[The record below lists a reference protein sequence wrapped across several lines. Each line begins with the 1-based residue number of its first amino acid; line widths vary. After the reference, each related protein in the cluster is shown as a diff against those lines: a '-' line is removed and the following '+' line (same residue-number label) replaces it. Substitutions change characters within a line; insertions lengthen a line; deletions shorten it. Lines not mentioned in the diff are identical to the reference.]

1 MKSRKVLLGLFVGIC
16 VCIAGTATAQ
26 KANFQSNNLVEIG
39 PDNIG
44 GRVTSLVVQQQLDD
58 YSVLY
63 AGAATGGLYTRTN
76 KEEDIWNYVPCYMDG
91 KEITLPISKLLK
103 FNDSIIVIATGES
116 TYAKGSNLNK
126 MSALGR
132 GLFLFNCKET
142 NPQRR
147 FTQINGTAP
156 GTNFD
161 ADFAAINDMAVIT
174 LQGVSYFFVATEQG
188 LFRWNIAQESNW
200 NNAPARVFTGSV
212 RSLALS
218 KQYNRCFFTSKGSVY
233 KISDVIGNSQPVNI
247 TSSCEAFG
255 SNASAIDLALAP
267 NHEDY
272 LYAMVANRNGL
283 LSGLFMTR
291 NTNSWQLLSTSTVTP
306 YTSYATSKTC
316 GAITVSPVDS
326 SKVIMGGANVWIGKG
341 YVPNSPYQWTVSS
354 SDEYQLN
361 GGNYMAMVYSN
372 AMFVHSGI
380 HQIVP
385 DVRWDAER
393 CIMAERY
400 YVVTDGGVYYAQE
413 NFSRFENYNRGMNS
427 VQINGLAVCPDGS
440 IISGANANACPYI
453 ESRVAH
459 NGGVNDSTW
468 YDNSGSNMNHL
479 ANIIWK
485 GNGGKV
491 AASRFNQ
498 YLPISRRPIFVSS
511 ANGSIGRSYGDYS
524 DYTNTQ
530 TWTSDIALTTEE
542 IENGPAI
549 GQIVLWE
556 TNNNIYSNDSLTF
569 IIDTLGSVRRNH
581 KDTTISQNFQIKAG
595 DSIMVLDHAH
605 AGYPFWHAFDH
616 NFTVKNELRHT
627 VHSPY
632 VSRMLAVTVE
642 KGFTQNSNVSYCWFP
657 TDFRQTYNSPDIRMW
672 VHIYAI
678 NGAIYPHLHV
688 RYTAMSYDGNCAFV
702 VVEND
707 TLNRSYIARVR
718 GLNNV
723 DYNGTG
729 ANIFGSL
736 NYRNSARVTTT
747 DTLIASAADGDIFFA
762 RRISSITTDPRPGV
776 DGIIVTFDGY
786 NADGPNVVYIAN
798 ASKSNYTINNISLPT
813 NIPAYSALVEYTK
826 GEVYVGTED
835 GVFKKDSVE
844 GGNWQEYGAFKG
856 VPVTAMYQVTNN
868 NSLIRYIDHDGPN
881 EVPYVFPKTKWAY
894 AMYFG
899 TYGRGIFMDSTYVV
913 NHENEIVSRDI
924 YLDIPTVMNNGSNS
938 VRFFPN
944 PAIDNATMELTVAK
958 PGNAYMRI
966 YDLSGKVV
974 YSENLGVVGEGVH
987 TRTINCQTL
996 QHGMYL
1002 VNVVVGGQKATSKL
1016 IVR

>member
-200 NNAPARVFTGSV
+200 NNAPVRVFTGSV

-283 LSGLFMTR
+283 LSGLYMTR

-400 YVVTDGGVYYAQE
+400 YVVTDGGVYYAQ
-413 NFSRFENYNRGMNS
+413 
-427 VQINGLAVCPDGS
+427 
-440 IISGANANACPYI
+440 
-453 ESRVAH
+453 
-459 NGGVNDSTW
+459 
-468 YDNSGSNMNHL
+468 
-479 ANIIWK
+479 
-485 GNGGKV
+485 
-491 AASRFNQ
+491 
-498 YLPISRRPIFVSS
+498 
-511 ANGSIGRSYGDYS
+511 
-524 DYTNTQ
+524 
-530 TWTSDIALTTEE
+530 
-542 IENGPAI
+542 
-549 GQIVLWE
+549 
-556 TNNNIYSNDSLTF
+556 
-569 IIDTLGSVRRNH
+569 
-581 KDTTISQNFQIKAG
+581 
-595 DSIMVLDHAH
+595 
-605 AGYPFWHAFDH
+605 
-616 NFTVKNELRHT
+616 
-627 VHSPY
+627 
-632 VSRMLAVTVE
+632 
-642 KGFTQNSNVSYCWFP
+642 
-657 TDFRQTYNSPDIRMW
+657 
-672 VHIYAI
+672 
-678 NGAIYPHLHV
+678 
-688 RYTAMSYDGNCAFV
+688 
-702 VVEND
+702 
-707 TLNRSYIARVR
+707 
-718 GLNNV
+718 
-723 DYNGTG
+723 
-729 ANIFGSL
+729 
-736 NYRNSARVTTT
+736 
-747 DTLIASAADGDIFFA
+747 
-762 RRISSITTDPRPGV
+762 
-776 DGIIVTFDGY
+776 
-786 NADGPNVVYIAN
+786 
-798 ASKSNYTINNISLPT
+798 
-813 NIPAYSALVEYTK
+813 
-826 GEVYVGTED
+826 
-835 GVFKKDSVE
+835 
-844 GGNWQEYGAFKG
+844 
-856 VPVTAMYQVTNN
+856 
-868 NSLIRYIDHDGPN
+868 
-881 EVPYVFPKTKWAY
+881 
-894 AMYFG
+894 
-899 TYGRGIFMDSTYVV
+899 
-913 NHENEIVSRDI
+913 
-924 YLDIPTVMNNGSNS
+924 
-938 VRFFPN
+938 
-944 PAIDNATMELTVAK
+944 
-958 PGNAYMRI
+958 
-966 YDLSGKVV
+966 
-974 YSENLGVVGEGVH
+974 
-987 TRTINCQTL
+987 
-996 QHGMYL
+996 
-1002 VNVVVGGQKATSKL
+1002 
-1016 IVR
+1016 